1 MYIFDK
7 NTSIACILFFLFL
20 SLQHI
25 KNKEM
30 RSINLKYIIRKN
42 AAYDV
47 DINSVSKVLGV
58 SVNDI
63 IHILQDT
70 GSIIKDNGR
79 LNETH
84 LEILSYK
91 YAQGLKRY
99 YSKIQ
104 KNIQKLNETEIS
116 DFENFKSFYTDS
128 LQNHL
133 LDSEEGIWGGQ
144 NQIIA
149 YNKYFENIQG
159 LLAVSDKMLD
169 LDLIKAS
176 IEKLQRYCNPSLIE
190 IVEDDCNLLSQD
202 DSCKDQEKELDSED
216 LRLSFYDLLEE
227 EGIIAPLSFQSLNDI
242 SSLPS
247 DFFELLKKIR
257 AERKSV
263 LINIIKHR
271 FFKIRKKV
279 KSNYD
284 VILSIMTFIIISF
297 RYYIFSS
304 DNEVEDSKE
313 LCNTL
318 LLNNY

>member
-1 MYIFDK
+1 
-7 NTSIACILFFLFL
+7 
-20 SLQHI
+20 
-25 KNKEM
+25 
-30 RSINLKYIIRKN
+30 
-42 AAYDV
+42 
-47 DINSVSKVLGV
+47 
-58 SVNDI
+58 
-63 IHILQDT
+63 
-70 GSIIKDNGR
+70 
-79 LNETH
+79 
-84 LEILSYK
+84 
-91 YAQGLKRY
+91 
-99 YSKIQ
+99 
-104 KNIQKLNETEIS
+104 
-116 DFENFKSFYTDS
+116 
-128 LQNHL
+128 
-133 LDSEEGIWGGQ
+133 
-144 NQIIA
+144 
-149 YNKYFENIQG
+149 
-159 LLAVSDKMLD
+159 MLD

-304 DNEVEDSKE
+304 DNEEEDSKE